1 LKAMNPKSVS
11 SIDGTKLDFDDGW
24 LLVRPSG
31 TEPKI
36 RLTAEAKSSGRAQ
49 QLYSAAL
56 KIIEENMKTGENV
69 N

>member
-1 LKAMNPKSVS
+1 MAMNPKSVS

-24 LLVRPSG
+24 LLVRRSG

-36 RLTAEAKSSGRAQ
+36 RLTAEAKSNERAQ
-49 QLYSAAL
+49 HLYDAAL
-56 KIIEENMKTGENV
+56 QIIEKNMKTGENV